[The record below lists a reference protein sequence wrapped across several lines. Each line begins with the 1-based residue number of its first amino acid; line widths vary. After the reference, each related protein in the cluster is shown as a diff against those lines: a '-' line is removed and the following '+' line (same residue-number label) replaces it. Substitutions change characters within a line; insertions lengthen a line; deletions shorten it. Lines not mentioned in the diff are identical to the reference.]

1 MNAEF
6 SVRVHSRLAEL
17 PAKLWD
23 TFGSPDAPLSHEFL
37 SALEEAGCLGEAVGW
52 IPRHLSFAATGSASP
67 FAAMPAYVKTNSFG
81 EFVFDWAWAEAYSRA
96 GLAYYPKWVIASPFT
111 PVTGR
116 RLLAPAAVPESL
128 REVMLERAVTAGE
141 SAGVSSMHWLFCTDP
156 VLLEAPMLV
165 QRMGCQFHW
174 NNAGYRDFADFLDR
188 FNAKRRK
195 ELKRERRQVLEAGIE
210 IERVSGNDVDADTWN
225 RFHALYRRT
234 FDKHG
239 NYPALSSGFF
249 QRIGETMGEKI
260 MLVVARRKSDL
271 IAAGFFL
278 VGDDT
283 LYGRYWGA
291 SEDVPSLHFEVC
303 YYQGLEFC
311 LERGFSCFQP
321 GAQGEH
327 KVSRGF
333 EPVPTW
339 SAHWIADSRLR
350 VAIARHVEAE
360 RLHVESYMRA
370 LECRLP
376 FKLESGC

>member
-1 MNAEF
+1 MNAEL
-6 SVRVHSRLAEL
+6 SIRVHSRLADV
-17 PAKLWD
+17 PAMLWD

-37 SALEEAGCLGEAVGW
+37 SALEETGCLGEAIGW
-52 IPRHLSFAATGSASP
+52 IPMHLSFTEVGKDAP
-67 FAAMPAYVKTNSFG
+67 FAAMPAYLKTNSFG
-81 EFVFDWAWAEAYSRA
+81 EFVFDWAWAEAHAGA

-116 RLLAPAAVPESL
+116 RLLAPAGVPDSA
-128 REVMLERAVTAGE
+128 REIMLDRAIEVGK
-141 SAGVSSMHWLFCTDP
+141 SAGMSSMHWLFCTDP

-165 QRMGCQFHW
+165 RRMGCQFHW
-174 NNAGYRDFADFLDR
+174 HNAGYRDFSDFLDR

-195 ELKRERRQVLEAGIE
+195 ELKRERRQVFEAGIE
-210 IERVSGNDVDADTWN
+210 IERVCGSEVDAVTWN

-239 NYPALSSGFF
+239 NYPALNAGFF
-249 QRIGETMGEKI
+249 RRIGETMGEKI
-260 MLVVARRKSDL
+260 MLVVARRGSEL

-278 VGDDT
+278 VGGDT

-291 SEDVPSLHFEVC
+291 LEEVPSLHFEVC

-311 LERGFSCFQP
+311 LERGLRCFQP

-333 EPVPTW
+333 VPTATW
-339 SAHWIADSRLR
+339 SAHWIADPRLR
-350 VAIARHVEAE
+350 AAIARHVEAE
-360 RLHVESYMRA
+360 RLHVEAYMQM
-370 LECRLP
+370 LESRLP
-376 FKLESGC
+376 FKKESGC